1 MPGYLCIT
9 HPFATLHR
17 SEAFDLHVLG
27 TPPAFILSQDQTL
40 HCPSI
45 SSDNLLV
52 CLALFYFL
60 NLIDV
65 VFYSFLFSFQCPLT
79 WLSRRVPIY
88 ITILSP
94 FCKAFSCSFFIFSLF
109 LSFSAFISLFFYLY
123 FFVMIK
129 RNDLYRTF
137 LCLMTIWFLYCPEW
151 LLLVHH
157 WSVRLSSSLQRFL
170 FLYGPLHFL
179 MLY

>member
-1 MPGYLCIT
+1 MYYSPVRHSCLKTSPQASVRLACIRHAASVHPEPGSNS
-9 HPFATLHR
+9 P
-17 SEAFDLHVLG
+17 
-27 TPPAFILSQDQTL
+27 LSYFFQTT
-40 HCPSI
+40 
-45 SSDNLLV
+45 LV
-52 CLALFYFL
+52 CLALFYFF

-88 ITILSP
+88 ITIPSP
-94 FCKAFSCSFFIFSLF
+94 FCKAFFLSFFIF
-109 LSFSAFISLFFYLY
+109 FSIPLFFCLYINVFYLC

-137 LCLMTIWFLYCPEW
+137 LCLMTIWFLYCPGW
-151 LLLVHH
+151 SLLVRH
-157 WSVRLSSSLQRFL
+157 WSARLSSSLQRFL

>member
-17 SEAFDLHVLG
+17 SEAVDWHVLG

-52 CLALFYFL
+52 CLALFYFF

-79 WLSRRVPIY
+79 WLSRRVPLY
-88 ITILSP
+88 ITIPSP
-94 FCKAFSCSFFIFSLF
+94 FCKAFFLSFFIF
-109 LSFSAFISLFFYLY
+109 FSISLFFCLY
-123 FFVMIK
+123 INVFPI
-129 RNDLYRTF
+129 DLF
-137 LCLMTIWFLYCPEW
+137 W
-151 LLLVHH
+151 LL
-157 WSVRLSSSLQRFL
+157 FL
-170 FLYGPLHFL
+170 IPCLYTSFHI
-179 MLY
+179 

>member
-40 HCPSI
+40 HCLLFL
-45 SSDNLLV
+45 SDNLLV
-52 CLALFYFL
+52 CLALFCFMFISKLSLTLCFILSCSVFNVLSLVSLVECPFILPSSLTFVKLFL
-60 NLIDV
+60 LL
-65 VFYSFLFSFQCPLT
+65 FLF
-79 WLSRRVPIY
+79 
-88 ITILSP
+88 
-94 FCKAFSCSFFIFSLF
+94 FSLF
-109 LSFSAFISLFFYLY
+109 PSFSAFISTFFYLY

-137 LCLMTIWFLYCPEW
+137 LCLRTI
-151 LLLVHH
+151 
-157 WSVRLSSSLQRFL
+157 
-170 FLYGPLHFL
+170 
-179 MLY
+179 

>member
-40 HCPSI
+40 HCLLFL
-45 SSDNLLV
+45 SDNLLV
-52 CLALFYFL
+52 CLALFC
-60 NLIDV
+60 
-65 VFYSFLFSFQCPLT
+65 FLFISKLSLT
-79 WLSRRVPIY
+79 LCFILSRSVFNVLSLDSLVECPF
-88 ITILSP
+88 ILPSSLT
-94 FCKAFSCSFFIFSLF
+94 FVKLFLFFFYFFLSFPLF
-109 LSFSAFISLFFYLY
+109 LSLYQRFFYLY

-137 LCLMTIWFLYCPEW
+137 LCLRTI
-151 LLLVHH
+151 
-157 WSVRLSSSLQRFL
+157 
-170 FLYGPLHFL
+170 
-179 MLY
+179 